1 MTALIYRKCLLP
13 FAAPQAGWTA
23 EPGDAVG
30 KYVHGRPGKGRNTC
44 SLTIRY
50 RCAAELCGR
59 GGEIVGR
66 ARPIEG
72 TARLEL
78 SRRAAR
84 PSVPPRQ
91 SGWQSDISLR
101 GALRVLG
108 GGGVVRRGR
117 LVDRM
122 ARLDPDVDRMARLD
136 PDVDRTARLDPDVDR
151 TARLDP

>member
-91 SGWQSDISLR
+91 SGWQSDSPLR
-101 GALRVLG
+101 GALRLLRAAA
-108 GGGVVRRGR
+108 VVRRGR
-117 LVDRM
+117 PVDS
-122 ARLDPDVDRMARLD
+122 
-136 PDVDRTARLDPDVDR
+136 TARLDRDVDH
-151 TARLDP
+151 TVRLERDVDHTVR

>member
-1 MTALIYRKCLLP
+1 MR
-13 FAAPQAGWTA
+13 
-23 EPGDAVG
+23 
-30 KYVHGRPGKGRNTC
+30 
-44 SLTIRY
+44 
-50 RCAAELCGR
+50 
-59 GGEIVGR
+59 R
-66 ARPIEG
+66 ARPIDS

-122 ARLDPDVDRMARLD
+122 ARLDRDVDH
-136 PDVDRTARLDPDVDR
+136 TARLDPDVDH
-151 TARLDP
+151 TARLDRVLTTRRGSIRMLAARRGSIRMLTTLRGSIADVDSTARLDRGC